1 MVVTIPK
8 KCVVCNKKYEV
19 QVDAEKYNLWIG
31 GELIQN
37 VWPEFSVVQREQLIS
52 GVCSDECWKK
62 LWAD

>member
-37 VWPEFSVVQREQLIS
+37 VWPEFSVAQREQLIS
-52 GVCSDECWKK
+52 GVCSDECWKI